1 MTHTPTVA
9 GPLLEWLTAAVES
22 GASDLHLIRGYPP
35 VLRVHGEL
43 SELQAPPL
51 TDTTALLTPLCPTR
65 LADRLAVHT
74 DADFALDLDI
84 RGRRR
89 RFRVNLFHT
98 RGETAAC
105 MRVIPS
111 DIPSFKW
118 AGFPSELGDR
128 LAALRDGLVVVAGA
142 TGTGK
147 STTLAMVVNRI
158 NEIGGHRIITIE
170 EPVEYTFPP
179 LPNSVV
185 TQREVGA
192 DVPTFADGLRS
203 GLRQDPDV
211 ILVGEVRDQETA
223 QMALTAAETGH
234 LVFTTLHSRDAKGVV
249 TRFTDLFPKDAQ
261 GDVRGQLALGLR
273 AVMAQRLLTAAGR
286 GGKRHLAL
294 EVLWNTHPVAA
305 AIRQGKVESID
316 NCLLTGRADGMIG
329 FDESVRLL
337 LRAGSIT
344 RDVAEQNVSDPSVL
358 RR

>member
-1 MTHTPTVA
+1 VTHTPTVA
-9 GPLLEWLTAAVES
+9 GPLLQWLTAAVEC

-43 SELQAPPL
+43 SELHAPPL
-51 TDTTALLTPLCPTR
+51 ADTTALLAPICPTR
-65 LADRLAVHT
+65 LTDRLAAHT

-84 RGRRR
+84 RGRRQ

-105 MRVIPS
+105 LRVIPS
-111 DIPSFKW
+111 DIPSFDW
-118 AGFPSELGDR
+118 AGFPPELGDR
-128 LAALRDGLVVVAGA
+128 LADLRDGLVVVAGA

-158 NEIGGHRIITIE
+158 NELGGHRIITIE
-170 EPVEYTFPP
+170 EPVEYVFPP
-179 LPNSVV
+179 RPNSVV
-185 TQREVGA
+185 SQREVRE
-192 DVPTFADGLRS
+192 DVLTFADGLRS

-211 ILVGEVRDQETA
+211 ILVGEVRDRETA
-223 QMALTAAETGH
+223 QMAMTAAETGH
-234 LVFTTLHSRDAKGVV
+234 LVFTTLHSRDTKGVV
-249 TRFTDLFPKDAQ
+249 TRFADLFPKDAQ
-261 GDVRGQLALGLR
+261 EGVRGQLALGLR
-273 AVMAQRLLTAAGR
+273 AAIAQRLLPDVER
-286 GGKRHLAL
+286 GARRHLAL

-337 LRAGSIT
+337 LRAGMISQ
-344 RDVAEQNVSDPSVL
+344 DVAERNVNDPAAL